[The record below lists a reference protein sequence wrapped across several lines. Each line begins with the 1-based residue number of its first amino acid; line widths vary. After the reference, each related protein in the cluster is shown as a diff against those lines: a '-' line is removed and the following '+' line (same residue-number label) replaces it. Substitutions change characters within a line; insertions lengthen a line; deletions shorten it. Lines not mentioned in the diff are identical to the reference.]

1 MPDSIVTRFS
11 LFAIIAIIIVI
22 GGGGTYDY
30 LSIKHSLYDQL
41 EDRSSFLLDRATL
54 TVTQLLDT
62 GSNIDLQATTEKQLQ
77 AVLASEAHADFVSA
91 LYIPG
96 SYTTLTH
103 PQIHP

>member
-41 EDRSSFLLDRATL
+41 EDRTYFLLDIATL
-54 TVTQLLDT
+54 TVTQFLYK
-62 GSNIDLQATTEKQLQ
+62 GSNIDLQATTEQNQ
-77 AVLASEAHADFVSA
+77 TAVHA
-91 LYIPG
+91 
-96 SYTTLTH
+96 
-103 PQIHP
+103 